1 MQQNLQSLYKRA
13 LDNRAP
19 WIARWESARRYT
31 MPTSDEDIA
40 TLYDATASDAADNLA
55 ASIYTLLTPPESMW
69 LQLVGESE
77 LSPNPDIA
85 TAALRANLNDSNFY
99 TTIHQCYMDLVIM
112 GTACLFMVES
122 PIGASSAFTFTAIP
136 MSDIAILPNAVFH
149 TTSMPAREVMERFP
163 TWTPPAN
170 IRDTIKRDPETPLKL
185 VQSLVGTDFTAWL
198 DVGGDIE
205 NNIVSTGTFETNPY
219 IIFRWSLASGELY
232 GRGPVLRALPD
243 IKTANKVVELVLKNA
258 TIAVSGIWMAD
269 DDGVINL
276 NNINLTPGAII
287 PKAVGSSGLTPLT
300 SGADFDVSQLILR
313 ELRERI
319 RHTLLADRLGLLSEK
334 EMTATEIMAR
344 NADMM
349 RILGATYGRLLHE
362 FIRPLCDRGLQI
374 LSRRGLIDPI
384 RLNSDA
390 ELKYIAPIAQM
401 TATDSILGGAQ

>member
-1 MQQNLQSLYKRA
+1 MQNNLVQLYKRA
-13 LDNRAP
+13 ISLREPWVNR
-19 WIARWESARRYT
+19 WDDARRYT
-31 MPTSDEDIA
+31 MPTSDNDLA

-55 ASIYTLLTPPESMW
+55 ASMYTLLTPPESMW
-69 LQLVGESE
+69 LQLVRESD
-77 LSPNPDIA
+77 LSPDADYA
-85 TAALRANLNDSNFY
+85 TSVLCAHLNDSNFY
-99 TTIHQCYMDLVIM
+99 TTIHQCYMDLVTL
-112 GTACLFMVES
+112 GTACLFMGQN
-122 PIGASSAFTFTAIP
+122 PIGASSAFNFTAIP
-136 MSDIAILPNAVFH
+136 MSDIAILPNAIFH
-149 TTSMPAREVMERFP
+149 TTSMSATEVMEKYP
-163 TWTPPAN
+163 TWTAPAN
-170 IRDTIKRDPETPLKL
+170 LRDSIKNDPNLQLKL
-185 VQSLVGTDFTAWL
+185 VQSLVGTEFTAWL

-219 IIFRWSLASGELY
+219 IVFRWSVASGELY
-232 GRGPVLRALPD
+232 GRSPIMRALPD

-258 TIAVSGIWMAD
+258 TIAVSGIWQAD

-300 SGADFDVSQLILR
+300 SAANFDVSQIILKD
-313 ELRERI
+313 LRERI

-349 RILGATYGRLLHE
+349 RILGATYGRLVHE

-374 LSRRGLIDPI
+374 LSSRGLIEPI
-384 RLNSDA
+384 KLNSDA

-401 TATDSILGGAQ
+401 TAMESVIGGAL

>member
-1 MQQNLQSLYKRA
+1 MQNNLLQLYKRA
-13 LDNRAP
+13 ISLREP
-19 WIARWESARRYT
+19 WISRWDDARRYT
-31 MPTSDEDIA
+31 MPTSDTDLA

-69 LQLVGESE
+69 LQLVRESD
-77 LSPNPDIA
+77 LSPDADYA
-85 TAALRANLNDSNFY
+85 TSVLRAHLNDSNFY
-99 TTIHQCYMDLVIM
+99 TTIHQCYMDLVTL
-112 GTACLFMVES
+112 GTACLFMGQN
-122 PIGASSAFTFTAIP
+122 PIGTSSAFNFTAIP
-136 MSDIAILPNAVFH
+136 MSDIAILPNAIFH
-149 TTSMPAREVMERFP
+149 TTSMTANEVMEKYP
-163 TWTPPAN
+163 TWTPPSN
-170 IRDTIKRDPETPLKL
+170 LRDSIKNDPNLQLKL
-185 VQSLVGTDFTAWL
+185 VQSLVGTEFTAWL

-205 NNIVSTGTFETNPY
+205 NNIVSRGIFETNPY
-219 IIFRWSLASGELY
+219 IVFRWSVASGELY
-232 GRGPVLRALPD
+232 GRSPIMRALPD

-258 TIAVSGIWMAD
+258 TIAVSGIWQAD

-300 SGADFDVSQLILR
+300 SAANFDVSQIILKD
-313 ELRERI
+313 LRERI

-374 LSRRGLIDPI
+374 LSTRGLIEPI
-384 RLNSDA
+384 KLNSDA

-401 TATDSILGGAQ
+401 TAMESVIGGAL